1 VAAVPERALTAVLLP
16 RPEAA
21 RAAAER
27 WDEGEAVCVLDPD
40 APAETTTRLLDQLA
54 PTHVLDHDGRH
65 RHAGG
70 RPVPEGTAA
79 VVVTSGTTGTPK
91 LVQLT
96 EAGAASIGRGFGHAL
111 GVEPDDRALVCV
123 PLHHVAGLAI
133 LARARVT
140 GTPVIVHPSFDLSA
154 VAAAPAEE
162 GATLVSLVPTM
173 LARLLAADA
182 PLHAF
187 RTLVLG
193 GAPLPPALRER
204 ATARG
209 ARVVDAYGLSETW
222 GGFVLDGKPLDDA
235 EVVIDTNGENS
246 AKPGEI
252 LVRGPMVMSGYRDD
266 PDATAAAFT
275 DGWLRTGDLGTIDDD
290 GTVRVVDRLKDI
302 ILTGGVNVS
311 PTAVEAVLAR
321 APGVRDVCVV
331 GMPDPEWGERVV
343 AFVVPV
349 AADQPPTL
357 DGLRAFAGEQLTRS
371 QLPKEVVLVDAIP
384 RTPGGKPLRRVL
396 RTSA

>member
-1 VAAVPERALTAVLLP
+1 MPERPLTAVLLP
-16 RPEAA
+16 RPDAA
-21 RAAAER
+21 RAVTAC
-27 WDEGEAVCVLDPD
+27 WDAGEAVCVLDPA
-40 APAETTTRLLDQLA
+40 APAEATTRLLDQLA
-54 PTHVLDHDGRH
+54 PTHVLDRDGRH
-65 RHAGG
+65 RRAGG
-70 RPVPEGTAA
+70 QPVPAGTAA

-96 EAGAASIGRGFGHAL
+96 EAGATSIGRGFGRAL

-140 GTPVIVHPSFDLSA
+140 RTPVIVHPSFDVGA
-154 VAAAPAEE
+154 VAAAPADE

-193 GAPLPPALRER
+193 GAPLPPVLRER
-204 ATARG
+204 ASERG

-222 GGFVLDGKPLDDA
+222 GGVVLDGTPLEDA
-235 EVVIDTNGENS
+235 EVVLDTNDDGS
-246 AKPGEI
+246 TKPGEI

-266 PDATAAAFT
+266 PDATAAALT

-290 GTVRVVDRLKDI
+290 GTLRVVDRLKDI

-321 APGVRDVCVV
+321 APGVRDVCVAGV
-331 GMPDPEWGERVV
+331 PDPEWGERVV
-343 AFVVPV
+343 AFVVPDP
-349 AADQPPTL
+349 ADPPTL
-357 DGLRAFAGEQLTRS
+357 DGLRAFAGEQLTRA
-371 QLPKEVVLVDAIP
+371 QLPRELVLVEAIP

-396 RTSA
+396 RASA